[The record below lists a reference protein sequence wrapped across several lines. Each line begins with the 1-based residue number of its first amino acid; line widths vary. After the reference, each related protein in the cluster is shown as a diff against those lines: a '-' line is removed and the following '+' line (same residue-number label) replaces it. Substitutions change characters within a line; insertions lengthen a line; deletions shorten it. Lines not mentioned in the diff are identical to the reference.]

1 MPSVTPFPSEF
12 RAPALTAA
20 KPATRRVSASFIA
33 EHPLTTTPPPIS
45 AVILAKNSRQHIAAV
60 LTALAWCDE
69 VVILDTGS
77 TDDTAQIACTFPN
90 VRFHRLPGAFPG
102 FGLARQQLVALARND
117 WILSI
122 DSDEVLSDELTYE
135 INHQLSFDAHTVY
148 SLPFHNYYNGRHIT
162 TCGWYPDRH
171 ERLFN
176 RRFTNFCQSHVHE
189 RVQTRT
195 LSVHVLK
202 NPVRHYSY
210 DGADDFLR
218 KMRSY
223 SQLFARQNT
232 GKKSSSLT
240 KAIGRSTWA
249 FIKSYLIE
257 RGVVQGREGFVISAY
272 KAQTV
277 FWKYLLLAEANRH
290 PAA

>member
-1 MPSVTPFPSEF
+1 VPSAIPYPSEF
-12 RAPALTAA
+12 RAPSATTT
-20 KPATRRVSASFIA
+20 KPATNRVSDSFIA
-33 EHPLTTTPPPIS
+33 AYPRTATPPPIS
-45 AVILAKNSRQHIAAV
+45 AVILTKNSQQHLADV
-60 LTALAWCDE
+60 LAALAWCDE

-77 TDDTAQIACTFPN
+77 TDSTAAIACYFPN
-90 VRFHRLPGAFPG
+90 VHFHRLSGPFPG

-122 DSDEVLSDELTYE
+122 DSDEVLSDELARE
-135 INHQLSFDAHTVY
+135 IQNLSFSSHAVY
-148 SLPFHNYYNGRHIT
+148 SLPFHNYYNGRLIT

-176 RRFTNFCQSHVHE
+176 RRTTNFCQSHVHE
-189 RVQTRT
+189 RVQTET
-195 LSVHVLK
+195 LAVHVMK

-210 DGADDFLR
+210 NGADDFIR
-218 KMRSY
+218 KMHSY
-223 SQLFARQNT
+223 SQLFARQNA

-240 KAIGRSTWA
+240 KAVGRSTWA
-249 FIKSYLIE
+249 FVKSFLLE
-257 RGVVQGREGFVISAY
+257 RGCTQGREGFVISAY

-277 FWKYLLLAEANRH
+277 FWKYLLLAEANRR